1 MFREKIDLSDDNFS
15 NSDEFF
21 RDLENIYG
29 QSPDEAFDQ
38 DADKLLVGLNNE
50 QRQAVTHLNGPLLIL
65 AGAGSGKTRVITY
78 RIAYMMKK
86 HNVAPS
92 SILAITFTNK
102 AANEMRQRI
111 EGLVGDRSKYIWC
124 GTFHSIFARLLRRHA
139 ELLGY
144 SQNFSIIDTDDQL
157 KLVKDSMKELDIADS
172 QFKPK
177 SVQNEISN
185 AKNKFIS
192 VEEYAIQAGKEYF
205 LGVVARIYKRY
216 QEKLLANNA
225 MDFDDILVNM
235 VKLLEQNPDICEMY
249 RAKFRYIMVDEYQ
262 DTNMPQYRAVMKLA
276 SGSGNICVVGDD
288 DQSIYSFRGADVRI
302 ILKLEKEFPGAQVI
316 KLEENY
322 RSTKTILEAANC
334 VITNNTKRKSK
345 KLRTEGA
352 DGDKIIVMNADTSA
366 GEADFVGRT
375 IKMMADKGKFK
386 YSDCAVLYRMNALSR
401 NAETTLHNLG
411 IPFRVYGGMRFY
423 DRKEIKDILAYL
435 RLIND
440 TRDNIAFE
448 RIINVPRRGI
458 GDTTIEKIRQYA
470 LSDNISMFEVAM
482 HALDY
487 PELVRSGNKI
497 MLFTDL
503 INSMRD
509 KLKENE
515 MDFAQFVDYVENE
528 SGIIEEITEQREKKG
543 EIIDRVENLKELLSE
558 AAEYDKA
565 HRAEPVDM
573 DTLEIDD
580 GDGFPVEVDDDF
592 FFDTATADTT
602 EGILGLY
609 LENASL
615 FTEGDEFNDT
625 DDFVKLM
632 SIHSA
637 KGLEFGAVFII
648 GLEEGVF
655 PSYRSV
661 QSVEDTE
668 EERRLMYVAITRAKK
683 NLFMVLTKQR
693 MLFGQTTSNRPSRF
707 LKEINPEL
715 LYLMGAKRETPK
727 EVPEGE
733 TNREKSRKSISSAL
747 KSQFT
752 KDKDKPAGARE
763 GQLKPDEIVK
773 GMKVVHPRFGEG
785 VILKVEPVGG
795 DALIT
800 VDFDGMHKNMLAN
813 ASGLKKA

>member
-1 MFREKIDLSDDNFS
+1 MTDSTFD

-29 QSPDEAFDQ
+29 QTAEPFQDQ
-38 DADKLLVGLNNE
+38 DADQMLEGLNKE
-50 QRQAVTHLNGPLLIL
+50 QRAAVTHLNGPLLIL

-124 GTFHSIFARLLRRHA
+124 GTFHSIFARILRRHA

-177 SVQNEISN
+177 SVQCEISN

-192 VEEYAIQAGKEYF
+192 VDEFTIQAGKDYF
-205 LGVVARIYKRY
+205 PGVVARIYKRY
-216 QEKLLANNA
+216 QEKLIANNA

-235 VKLLEQNPDICEMY
+235 VKLLEQNPDVCELY

-276 SGSGNICVVGDD
+276 SGGGNICVVGDD

-302 ILKLEKEFPGAQVI
+302 ILKFEKDFPGAQVI

-334 VITNNTKRKSK
+334 VIANNTKRKSK
-345 KLRTEGA
+345 NLRTEGDA
-352 DGDKIIVMNADTSA
+352 GEKIIVMNSDTSA

-375 IKMMADKGKFK
+375 IKMMVDKGKFK

-401 NAETTLHNLG
+401 NVETTLHNLG

-440 TRDNIAFE
+440 PKDNIAFE

-458 GDTTIEKIRQYA
+458 GDATIEKIRQYA
-470 LSDNISMFEVAM
+470 LADNISMFECSM

-487 PELVRSGNKI
+487 PELVRSSSRI
-497 MLFTDL
+497 LAFTDL
-503 INSMRD
+503 INEMRD
-509 KLKENE
+509 KLKDGG
-515 MDFAQFVDYVENE
+515 MDFAQFVDYVENA
-528 SGIIEEITEQREKKG
+528 SGVIEEITEQREKKG
-543 EIIDRVENLKELLSE
+543 DIIDRVENLKELLSE

-573 DTLEIDD
+573 DTLEIDE
-580 GDGFPVEVDDDF
+580 GDGFPVEVDEDF

-615 FTEGDEFNDT
+615 FTEGDEFSDT

-655 PSYRSV
+655 PSYRSI

-668 EERRLMYVAITRAKK
+668 EERRLMYVAITRAKR

-693 MLFGQTTSNRPSRF
+693 MLFGQTNCNRPSRF

-715 LYLMGAKRETPK
+715 LYLMGTKREAPK
-727 EVPEGE
+727 DVPEGE

-747 KSQFT
+747 KSQFA
-752 KDKDKPAGARE
+752 KEKDKPAGARE
-763 GQLKPDEIVK
+763 GQLGPDDLVK
-773 GMKVVHPRFGEG
+773 GMKVIHPRFGEG

-800 VDFDGMHKNMLAN
+800 VDFDGMRKNMLAN
-813 ASGLKKA
+813 AAGLKKA

>member
-1 MFREKIDLSDDNFS
+1 MADDIYNS
-15 NSDEFF
+15 SDEFF
-21 RDLENIYG
+21 KDLENIYG
-29 QSPDEAFDQ
+29 QAPEVTCGQ
-38 DADKLLVGLNNE
+38 DADQLLEGLNNE
-50 QRQAVTHLNGPLLIL
+50 QREAVTHLDGPLLIL

-144 SQNFSIIDTDDQL
+144 TQNFSIIDTDDQL

-177 SVQNEISN
+177 SVQIEISN
-185 AKNKFIS
+185 AKNKFIG
-192 VEEYAIQAGKEYF
+192 VEEYTLLAGKEYF
-205 LGVVARIYKRY
+205 QGVVARIYKRY

-235 VKLLEQNPDICEMY
+235 VKLLEQNPDIRELY
-249 RAKFRYIMVDEYQ
+249 RMKFRYIMVDEYQ
-262 DTNMPQYRAVMKLA
+262 DTNMPQYRAVMQLA
-276 SGSGNICVVGDD
+276 QGNNNICVVGDD
-288 DQSIYSFRGADVRI
+288 DQSIYSFRGADVRL
-302 ILKLEKEFPGAQVI
+302 ILKFEKDFPGADVI

-322 RSTKTILEAANC
+322 RSTKTILNAANC
-334 VITNNTKRKSK
+334 VIANNKKRKSK
-345 KLRTEGA
+345 KLRTGGEEGE
-352 DGDKIIVMNADTSA
+352 KIIVMNADTSA

-401 NAETTLHNLG
+401 NIETTLHNMG
-411 IPFRVYGGMRFY
+411 IPFKVYGGMRFY

-440 TRDNIAFE
+440 PKDNIAFE

-470 LSDNISMFEVAM
+470 IADNVSMFEVAS
-482 HALDY
+482 HAVDY
-487 PELVRSGNKI
+487 PELVRSAARIGA
-497 MLFTDL
+497 FTDL
-503 INSMRD
+503 INEMRD

-580 GDGFPVEVDDDF
+580 GDGLPVEVNEDF

-615 FTEGDEFNDT
+615 FTEGDEFDES

-661 QSVEDTE
+661 QSIEDTE
-668 EERRLMYVAITRAKK
+668 EERRLMYVAITRAKR
-683 NLFMVLTKQR
+683 NLFIVLARQR
-693 MLFGQTTSNRPSRF
+693 MLFGQTNCNQPSRF
-707 LKEINPEL
+707 IREIDPEL
-715 LYLMGAKRETPK
+715 LYLMGSRREAPK
-727 EVPEGE
+727 DVPQGE
-733 TNREKSRKSISSAL
+733 TNREKSRKSIESAI

-752 KDKDKPAGARE
+752 KEKDKQAGPRE
-763 GQLKPDEIVK
+763 GQLGPDDLFEGLRVI
-773 GMKVVHPRFGEG
+773 HPRFGEG
-785 VILKVEPVGG
+785 VILKVEAVGG

-800 VDFDGMHKNMLAN
+800 IDFDGRRKNMLAN
-813 ASGLKKA
+813 AAGLKRAP

>member
-1 MFREKIDLSDDNFS
+1 MADEVFS
-15 NSDEFF
+15 NSEEFF
-21 RDLENIYG
+21 RDLESIYG
-29 QSPDEAFDQ
+29 QGSEIPADQ
-38 DADKLLVGLNNE
+38 DADKILEGLNKE
-50 QRQAVTHLNGPLLIL
+50 QMEAVTHLDGPLLIL

-144 SQNFSIIDTDDQL
+144 SQNFSIIDSDDQL
-157 KLVKDSMKELDIADS
+157 KLIKEAMTELDIADS

-177 SVQNEISN
+177 SVQIEISN
-185 AKNKFIS
+185 AKNKFVG
-192 VEEYAIQAGKEYF
+192 VEEYQLLAGKEYF

-216 QEKLLANNA
+216 QEKLVANNA

-235 VKLLEQNPDICEMY
+235 VKLLDQNPDICELY

-262 DTNMPQYRAVMKLA
+262 DTNETQYRAVMKLA

-288 DQSIYSFRGADVRI
+288 DQSIYSFRGADVRL
-302 ILKLEKEFPGAQVI
+302 ILKFEKDFPGAKVI

-322 RSTKTILEAANC
+322 RSTKTILDAANC
-334 VITNNTKRKSK
+334 VIANNTKRKSK
-345 KLRTEGA
+345 RLRTEGSQ
-352 DGDKIIVMNADTSA
+352 GEKIIVMNADTSA

-375 IKMMADKGKFK
+375 IKMMVDKGKFK
-386 YSDCAVLYRMNALSR
+386 FSDCAVLYRMNALSR
-401 NAETTLHNLG
+401 NIETTLHNLG

-423 DRKEIKDILAYL
+423 DRKEIKDVLAYL

-440 TRDNIAFE
+440 PRDNIAFE
-448 RIINVPRRGI
+448 RIINVPKRGI
-458 GDTTIEKIRQYA
+458 GDATIEKIRQYA
-470 LSDNISMFEVAM
+470 MTDNISMFEVAE
-482 HALDY
+482 HSVDY
-487 PELVRSGNKI
+487 PELMRSAGRI
-497 MLFTDL
+497 CAFTDL
-503 INSMRD
+503 INTMKD
-509 KLKENE
+509 KLREDD
-515 MDFAQFVDYVENE
+515 MDFAHFVDYVENE

-573 DTLEIDD
+573 DNLEIDD
-580 GDGFPVEVDDDF
+580 GDGLPVEVDEDF

-655 PSYRSV
+655 PSYRSI
-661 QSVEDTE
+661 QSMEDTE

-683 NLFMVLTKQR
+683 NLFIVLARQR
-693 MLFGQTTSNRPSRF
+693 MLFGQTNCNQPSRF
-707 LKEINPEL
+707 IKEINPEL
-715 LYLMGAKRETPK
+715 LYLMGSKRETPK
-727 EVPEGE
+727 DVPQGE
-733 TNREKSRKSISSAL
+733 TQREKSRKSIASAI

-752 KDKDKPAGARE
+752 DDKKKQNAKRE
-763 GQLKPDEIVK
+763 GSLGPNDLFE

-795 DALIT
+795 DALVT
-800 VDFDGMHKNMLAN
+800 VDFDGMRKNMLAN
-813 ASGLKKA
+813 AAGLSKA

>member
-1 MFREKIDLSDDNFS
+1 MSDEEFN

-29 QSPDEAFDQ
+29 QEPADIPDQ
-38 DADKLLVGLNNE
+38 DADSILEGLNNE
-50 QRQAVTHLNGPLLIL
+50 QRLAVTHLDGPLLIL

-124 GTFHSIFARLLRRHA
+124 GTFHSIFARILRRHA

-144 SQNFSIIDTDDQL
+144 TQNFSIIDTDDQL
-157 KLVKDSMKELDIADS
+157 KLVKDSMKELEIADS

-177 SVQNEISN
+177 SVQIEISN
-185 AKNKFIS
+185 AKNKFIG
-192 VEEYAIQAGKEYF
+192 VEEYTIQAGKEYF
-205 LGVVARIYKRY
+205 LSVVARIYKRY
-216 QEKLLANNA
+216 QEKLIANNA

-235 VKLLEQNPDICEMY
+235 VRLLEQNPDICELY
-249 RAKFRYIMVDEYQ
+249 RQKFRYIMVDEYQ

-276 SGSGNICVVGDD
+276 SGNGNICVVGDD
-288 DQSIYSFRGADVRI
+288 DQSIYSFRGADVRL
-302 ILKLEKEFPGAQVI
+302 ILKFEKDFPGAKVV

-322 RSTKTILEAANC
+322 RSTRTILEAANC
-334 VITNNTKRKSK
+334 VIANNTKRKSK
-345 KLRTEGA
+345 HLRTEGA
-352 DGDKIIVMNADTSA
+352 EGEKIIVMNSDTSA

-401 NAETTLHNLG
+401 NVETTLHNMG

-440 TRDNIAFE
+440 PKDNIAFE

-458 GDTTIEKIRQYA
+458 GDATIEKIRQYA

-482 HALDY
+482 HAVDY
-487 PELVRSGNKI
+487 PELVRVSSRI
-497 MLFTDL
+497 LSFTDL
-503 INSMRD
+503 INEMRD

-528 SGIIEEITEQREKKG
+528 SGVIEEITEQREKKG

-573 DTLEIDD
+573 DSLEIDD
-580 GDGFPVEVDDDF
+580 GDGFPVEVDEDF

-615 FTEGDEFNDT
+615 FTEGDEYNDG
-625 DDFVKLM
+625 DDYVKLM

-655 PSYRSV
+655 PSYRSI

-683 NLFMVLTKQR
+683 NLFIVLAKQR
-693 MLFGQTTSNRPSRF
+693 MLFGQTNCNRPSRF
-707 LKEINPEL
+707 IKEINPEL
-715 LYLMGAKRETPK
+715 LYLMGSKRETPK
-727 EVPEGE
+727 DLPSGE
-733 TNREKSRKSISSAL
+733 TNREKSKKSIESAI

-752 KDKDKPAGARE
+752 KEKGKAAVSRE
-763 GQLKPDEIVK
+763 GQLGPDDLTK
-773 GMKVVHPRFGEG
+773 GMKVIHPRFGEG
-785 VILKVEPVGG
+785 VVLKVEPVGG
-795 DALIT
+795 DALVTI
-800 VDFDGMHKNMLAN
+800 DFDGMRKNMLAN
-813 ASGLKKA
+813 SSGLTKA

>member
-1 MFREKIDLSDDNFS
+1 MADDIFS

-21 RDLENIYG
+21 RDLEDIYG
-29 QSPDEAFDQ
+29 QGPETSVEQ
-38 DADKLLVGLNNE
+38 DADQILEGLNKE
-50 QRQAVTHLNGPLLIL
+50 QKAAVTHLDGPLLIL

-157 KLVKDSMKELDIADS
+157 KLIKEAMKELDIADS

-177 SVQNEISN
+177 SVQIEISN
-185 AKNKFIS
+185 AKNKFVG
-192 VEEYAIQAGKEYF
+192 VEEYQLLAGKEYF

-216 QEKLLANNA
+216 QEKLIANNA

-235 VKLLEQNPDICEMY
+235 VKLLDQNPDICELY

-262 DTNMPQYRAVMKLA
+262 DTNETQYRAVMKLA

-288 DQSIYSFRGADVRI
+288 DQSIYSFRGADVRL
-302 ILKLEKEFPGAQVI
+302 ILKFEKDFPGAKVI

-322 RSTKTILEAANC
+322 RSTKTILDAANC
-334 VITNNTKRKSK
+334 VISNNTKRKSK
-345 KLRTEGA
+345 RLRTEGQQ
-352 DGDKIIVMNADTSA
+352 GEKIIVMNADTSA

-375 IKMMADKGKFK
+375 IKMMVDKGKFK
-386 YSDCAVLYRMNALSR
+386 FSDCAVLYRMNALSR
-401 NAETTLHNLG
+401 NIETTLHNLG

-423 DRKEIKDILAYL
+423 DRKEIKDVLAYL

-440 TRDNIAFE
+440 PRDNIAFE
-448 RIINVPRRGI
+448 RIINVPKRGI
-458 GDTTIEKIRQYA
+458 GDATIEKIRQYA
-470 LSDNISMFEVAM
+470 LADNISMFEVAE
-482 HALDY
+482 HSVDY
-487 PELVRSGNKI
+487 PELARSANRI
-497 MLFTDL
+497 CAFTDL
-503 INSMRD
+503 INEMKV
-509 KLKENE
+509 KLREDE
-515 MDFAQFVDYVENE
+515 MDFAHFVDYVENE

-580 GDGFPVEVDDDF
+580 GDGLPVEVDEDF

-655 PSYRSV
+655 PSYRSI
-661 QSVEDTE
+661 QSMEDTE

-683 NLFMVLTKQR
+683 NLFIVLARQR
-693 MLFGQTTSNRPSRF
+693 MLFGQTNCNQPSRF
-707 LKEINPEL
+707 IKEINPEL
-715 LYLMGAKRETPK
+715 LYLMGSKRETPK
-727 EVPEGE
+727 DVPQGE
-733 TNREKSRKSISSAL
+733 TQREKSKKSIASAI

-752 KDKDKPAGARE
+752 AEKKKQSQQRE
-763 GQLKPDEIVK
+763 GQLGPNDLFE

-795 DALIT
+795 DALVT
-800 VDFDGMHKNMLAN
+800 VDFDGMRKNMLAN
-813 ASGLKKA
+813 AAGLSKA

>member
-1 MFREKIDLSDDNFS
+1 MEIHILADESFNSSDD
-15 NSDEFF
+15 FF
-21 RDLENIYG
+21 RDLESIYG
-29 QSPDEAFDQ
+29 QSSEPVSDQ
-38 DADKLLVGLNNE
+38 DADQMLEGLNNE
-50 QRQAVTHLNGPLLIL
+50 QRDAVTHLDGPLLIL

-86 HNVAPS
+86 YNVAPS

-144 SQNFSIIDTDDQL
+144 TKNFSIIDTDDQL
-157 KLVKDSMKELDIADS
+157 KLIKDSMKELDIADS

-185 AKNKFIS
+185 SKNAFVD
-192 VEEYAIQAGKEYF
+192 VEEYTVLAGKEYYRS
-205 LGVVARIYKRY
+205 VVARIYKRY

-225 MDFDDILVNM
+225 MDFDDILINM
-235 VKLLEQNPDICEMY
+235 VKLLEQNPDIAELY
-249 RAKFRYIMVDEYQ
+249 REKFRYVMVDEYQ
-262 DTNMPQYRAVMKLA
+262 DTNMPQYRAVMQLA
-276 SGSGNICVVGDD
+276 KGNGNICVVGDD
-288 DQSIYSFRGADVRI
+288 DQSIYSFRGADVRL
-302 ILKLEKEFPGAQVI
+302 ILKFEKDFPGARVI

-322 RSTKTILEAANC
+322 RSTKTILDAANC
-334 VITNNTKRKSK
+334 VIANNKKRKSK
-345 KLRTEGA
+345 RLRTSGEN
-352 DGDKIIVMNADTSA
+352 GDKIIVMNADTSA
-366 GEADFVGRT
+366 GEAEFVGRT

-401 NAETTLHNLG
+401 NIETTLHNLG

-435 RLIND
+435 KLIND
-440 TRDNIAFE
+440 PADNISFE
-448 RIINVPRRGI
+448 RIINVPKRGI

-470 LSDNISMFEVAM
+470 INDGISMFECAM
-482 HALDY
+482 HAVDY
-487 PELVRSGNKI
+487 PELVRSAGKI
-497 MLFTDL
+497 GSFTDL
-503 INSMRD
+503 INGMRD
-509 KLKENE
+509 KLIENDL
-515 MDFAQFVDYVENE
+515 DFAHFVDYVENE

-558 AAEYDKA
+558 AAEFDKA
-565 HRAEPVDM
+565 HRAEPVDV
-573 DTLEIDD
+573 DSIEIDE

-602 EGILGLY
+602 EGILSLY

-615 FTEGDEFNDT
+615 FTEGDNYNDN
-625 DDFVKLM
+625 DDYVKLM

-655 PSYRSV
+655 PSYRSIH
-661 QSVEDTE
+661 SAEDTE

-683 NLFMVLTKQR
+683 NLFMVLSRQR
-693 MLFGQTTSNRPSRF
+693 LLFGQTNCNRPSRF
-707 LKEINPEL
+707 IKEIEPDL
-715 LYLMGAKRETPK
+715 LYLMGSKREPSK
-727 EVPEGE
+727 EEPSGE
-733 TNREKSRKSISSAL
+733 SSREKSRKSIASAL
-747 KSQFT
+747 KSQFV
-752 KDKDKPAGARE
+752 KDKPNVSSE
-763 GQLKPDEIVK
+763 GHLGPGDLYEGLRVI
-773 GMKVVHPRFGEG
+773 HPRLGEG

-800 VDFDGMHKNMLAN
+800 VDFDGNRKNMLAN
-813 ASGLKKA
+813 AAGLKKA

>member
-1 MFREKIDLSDDNFS
+1 MEDGFN
-15 NSDEFF
+15 NSEEFF
-21 RDLENIYG
+21 RDLESIYG
-29 QSPDEAFDQ
+29 QGPEPYQDR
-38 DADKLLVGLNNE
+38 DADEMLEGLNTE
-50 QRQAVTHLNGPLLIL
+50 QRDAVTHLDGPLLIL

-78 RIAYMMKK
+78 RIAYMMKA

-144 SQNFSIIDTDDQL
+144 SKNFSIIDTDDQL
-157 KLVKDSMKELDIADS
+157 KLIKDSMKELDIADS

-177 SVQNEISN
+177 SVQSEISN
-185 AKNKFIS
+185 SKNAFVG
-192 VEEYAIQAGKEYF
+192 VEEYALMAGKEYF
-205 LGVVARIYKRY
+205 RGVVARIYKRY

-235 VKLLEQNPDICEMY
+235 VKLLEQNPDIAELY
-249 RAKFRYIMVDEYQ
+249 REKFRYVMVDEYQ
-262 DTNMPQYRAVMKLA
+262 DTNMPQYRAVMQLA
-276 SGSGNICVVGDD
+276 KGNGNICVVGDD
-288 DQSIYSFRGADVRI
+288 DQSIYSFRGADVRL
-302 ILKLEKEFPGAQVI
+302 ILKFEKDFPGARVI

-322 RSTKTILEAANC
+322 RSTKTILDAANC
-334 VITNNTKRKSK
+334 VISNNKKRKSK
-345 KLRTEGA
+345 RLRTSGEN
-352 DGDKIIVMNADTSA
+352 GDKIIVMNADTSA

-401 NAETTLHNLG
+401 NIETTLHNLG

-440 TRDNIAFE
+440 PKDNIAFE
-448 RIINVPRRGI
+448 RIINVPKRGI

-470 LSDNISMFEVAM
+470 INDNISMFECAM
-482 HALDY
+482 HAVDY
-487 PELVRSGNKI
+487 PELVRSTNKI
-497 MLFTDL
+497 CAFTDL
-503 INSMRD
+503 INEMRE
-509 KLKENE
+509 KLKAND
-515 MDFAQFVDYVENE
+515 MDFAHFVDYVENE

-565 HRAEPVDM
+565 HRAEPVDT
-573 DTLEIDD
+573 DSIEIDD
-580 GDGFPVEVDDDF
+580 GDGFPVEVDEDF

-602 EGILGLY
+602 EGILALY

-615 FTEGDEFNDT
+615 FTEGDNYDDND
-625 DDFVKLM
+625 DYVKLM

-683 NLFMVLTKQR
+683 NLFMVLSRQR
-693 MLFGQTTSNRPSRF
+693 LLFGQTNCNRPSRF
-707 LKEINPEL
+707 IKEIDPEL
-715 LYLMGAKRETPK
+715 LYLMGSKREAPK
-727 EVPEGE
+727 EEPAGE
-733 TNREKSRKSISSAL
+733 TAREKSRKSIASAL

-752 KDKDKPAGARE
+752 QEKKPARAE
-763 GQLKPDEIVK
+763 GQLGPDELFE
-773 GMKVVHPRFGEG
+773 GMRVVHPRLGEG

-800 VDFDGMHKNMLAN
+800 VDFDGNRKNMLAN
-813 ASGLKKA
+813 AAGLRRA

>member
-1 MFREKIDLSDDNFS
+1 MSDEEFN

-29 QSPDEAFDQ
+29 QEPADIPDQ
-38 DADKLLVGLNNE
+38 DADSILEGLNNE
-50 QRQAVTHLNGPLLIL
+50 QRLAVTHLDGPLLIL

-124 GTFHSIFARLLRRHA
+124 GTFHSIFARILRRHA

-144 SQNFSIIDTDDQL
+144 TQNFSIIDTDDQL
-157 KLVKDSMKELDIADS
+157 KLVKDSMKELEIADS

-177 SVQNEISN
+177 SVQIEISN
-185 AKNKFIS
+185 AKNKFIG
-192 VEEYAIQAGKEYF
+192 VEEYTIQAGKEYF
-205 LGVVARIYKRY
+205 LSVVARIYKRY
-216 QEKLLANNA
+216 QEKLIANNA

-235 VKLLEQNPDICEMY
+235 VRLLEQNPDICELY
-249 RAKFRYIMVDEYQ
+249 RQKFRYIMVDEYQ

-276 SGSGNICVVGDD
+276 SGNGNICVVGDD
-288 DQSIYSFRGADVRI
+288 DQSIYSFRGADVRL
-302 ILKLEKEFPGAQVI
+302 ILKFEKDFPGAKVV

-322 RSTKTILEAANC
+322 RSTRTILEAANC
-334 VITNNTKRKSK
+334 VIANNTKRKSK
-345 KLRTEGA
+345 HLRTEGA
-352 DGDKIIVMNADTSA
+352 EGEKIIVMNSDTSA

-401 NAETTLHNLG
+401 NVETTLHNMG

-440 TRDNIAFE
+440 PKDNIAFE

-458 GDTTIEKIRQYA
+458 GDATIEKIRQYA

-482 HALDY
+482 HAVDY
-487 PELVRSGNKI
+487 PELVRVSSRI
-497 MLFTDL
+497 LSFTDL
-503 INSMRD
+503 INEMRD

-528 SGIIEEITEQREKKG
+528 SGVIEEITEQREKKG

-573 DTLEIDD
+573 DSLEIDD
-580 GDGFPVEVDDDF
+580 GDGFPVEVDEDF

-615 FTEGDEFNDT
+615 FTEGDEYNDG
-625 DDFVKLM
+625 DDYVKLM

-648 GLEEGVF
+648 VLEEGVF
-655 PSYRSV
+655 PSYRSI

-683 NLFMVLTKQR
+683 NLFIVLAKQR
-693 MLFGQTTSNRPSRF
+693 MLFGQTNCNRPSRF
-707 LKEINPEL
+707 IKEINPEL
-715 LYLMGAKRETPK
+715 LYLMGSKRETPK
-727 EVPEGE
+727 DLPSGE
-733 TNREKSRKSISSAL
+733 TNREKSKKSIESAI

-752 KDKDKPAGARE
+752 KEKGKAAVSRE
-763 GQLKPDEIVK
+763 GQLGPDDLTK
-773 GMKVVHPRFGEG
+773 GMKVIHPRFGEG
-785 VILKVEPVGG
+785 VVLKVEPVGG
-795 DALIT
+795 DALVTI
-800 VDFDGMHKNMLAN
+800 DFDGMRKNMLAN
-813 ASGLKKA
+813 SSGLTKA

>member
-1 MFREKIDLSDDNFS
+1 MVLTDDNFT

-21 RDLENIYG
+21 RDLESIYG
-29 QSPDEAFDQ
+29 QGNDNSGDR
-38 DADKLLVGLNNE
+38 DADQMLEGLNPE
-50 QRQAVTHLNGPLLIL
+50 QRAAVTHLDGPLLIL

-177 SVQNEISN
+177 SIQNEISN
-185 AKNKFIS
+185 AKNKFVS
-192 VEEYAIQAGKEYF
+192 VEEYAIQAGKDYF
-205 LGVVARIYKRY
+205 YGVVARIYKRY

-235 VKLLEQNPDICEMY
+235 VKLLEQNPDICELY

-262 DTNMPQYRAVMKLA
+262 DTNMPQYRAIMKLA

-288 DQSIYSFRGADVRI
+288 DQSIYSFRGADVRS
-302 ILKLEKEFPGAQVI
+302 ILKFEKDFPGAQVI

-401 NAETTLHNLG
+401 NVETTLHNLG

-497 MLFTDL
+497 LLFTDL

-707 LKEINPEL
+707 LKEVNPEL

-733 TNREKSRKSISSAL
+733 SNREKSRKSISSAL

-752 KDKDKPAGARE
+752 GSKDKPAGARE

-785 VILKVEPVGG
+785 IILKVEPVGG

-800 VDFDGMHKNMLAN
+800 VDFDGMRKNMLAN